1 MLIEIESTKQLGN
14 ALKAVRKSQS
24 IRQDDMADI
33 IGSSHVYVID
43 VEKGAE
49 GVNIGG
55 IFKLMEEMGVKLL
68 MDIPSDSIQT
78 ESKATSSKLTTD
90 N

>member
-1 MLIEIESTKQLGN
+1 MLIDIESTKQLGN
-14 ALKAVRKSQS
+14 VLKAVRKSQS

-33 IGSSHVYVID
+33 IGSSHVYVMN

-55 IFKLMEEMGVKLL
+55 IFRLLEEMGIKLVL
-68 MDIPSDSIQT
+68 DIPGESIDAV
-78 ESKATSSKLTTD
+78 SKAK
-90 N
+90 

>member
-1 MLIEIESTKQLGN
+1 MLIDIESTKQLGN
-14 ALKAVRKSQS
+14 VLKAVRKSQS

-33 IGSSHVYVID
+33 IGSSHVYVMD

-55 IFKLMEEMGVKLL
+55 IFRLMEEMGIKLVL
-68 MDIPSDSIQT
+68 DIPSESIDAV
-78 ESKATSSKLTTD
+78 SKAK
-90 N
+90 